1 MCSEVPTELFDHRF
15 SIDEDTDDKLMVE
28 TNLCFQKNYNMSEFF
43 KKLKVELNLRS
54 VKLTDGNE

>member
-1 MCSEVPTELFDHRF
+1 
-15 SIDEDTDDKLMVE
+15 MVE